1 MKKINNKGFT
11 LIELLTTITILAIV
25 LSITLFFG
33 VNLIKNAREK
43 SYKVTKNNVEK
54 AAVAYLKENN
64 DITFVERNDVP
75 EKTEYQ
81 CIKVKNLID
90 YGYFDTEI
98 LKSEYKQD
106 EKVTPDQFIYVERN
120 KTTKTITN
128 SVFPATESFCEAIQ
142 NKNIIINYDKGW
154 AKSKKVKITYK
165 LSSIT
170 SQNELKEFK
179 YLYAVWQQVE
189 KIGLLASYSVWC
201 LG

>member
-11 LIELLTTITILAIV
+11 LIELLTTITILAVV

-43 SYKVTKNNVEK
+43 SYEVTKNNVEK

-64 DITFVERNDVP
+64 DITFVERNDVS

-81 CIKVKNLID
+81 CIQVKNLID

-106 EKVTPDQFIYVERN
+106 KKVTPGQFIYVERN

-128 SVFPATESFCEAIQ
+128 SSFPATESFCEKIQ
-142 NKNIIINYDKGW
+142 NKNIIINYDRGW

-179 YLYAVWQQVE
+179 YLYD
-189 KIGLLASYSVWC
+189 IIYLAI
-201 LG
+201 